1 MSLFPKHAF
10 PEFSFC
16 MATLAGM
23 GADHIL
29 KNEVNYS
36 QFLFASIPVALTV
49 VGFAA
54 YYWNEAVY
62 FGGLRDLT
70 ENCLI
75 FDLAFTLVWL
85 LGMAARR
92 FAPSRMIAIALVLLP
107 AAELIGFIPR
117 NRTDRYDTFT
127 KPPFVNFLQEDRQLY
142 RTFSIDNVLF
152 PNTNAA
158 YGIDDIRSLD
168 PLQMRRYIDFLRADF
183 NPSIYDRF
191 DASEVSRKIMR
202 SPLLDL
208 MNVKYI
214 LANPELPAHG
224 FTSDKFELVYDREVR
239 IYRNK
244 DALPRAFVVGRAEVL
259 PDKNRILA
267 KLAEPEFDAKQNV
280 ILEENVTNHA
290 AIASAASSPVTF
302 ERYEP
307 NYIRLQ
313 AELTRPG
320 WLVLTDTYYP
330 GWKVLIDGRAGRILP
345 ADYIFRAVPLES
357 GSHVVEFV
365 YRPASF
371 VWGVAIS
378 LLTIGIL
385 IFVPLLARRGRSGK
399 KNG

>member
-1 MSLFPKHAF
+1 
-10 PEFSFC
+10 
-16 MATLAGM
+16 
-23 GADHIL
+23 
-29 KNEVNYS
+29 
-36 QFLFASIPVALTV
+36 
-49 VGFAA
+49 
-54 YYWNEAVY
+54 
-62 FGGLRDLT
+62 
-70 ENCLI
+70 LI

-142 RTFSIDNVLF
+142 RTFSIDGFLF

-168 PLQMRRYIDFLRADF
+168 PLQVRRYIDFLRADF

-224 FTSDKFELVYDREVR
+224 FTSDKFELAYDREVR

-267 KLAEPEFDAKQNV
+267 KLTEPEFDAKQNV

-290 AIASAASSPVTF
+290 AIASAAGSPVTF